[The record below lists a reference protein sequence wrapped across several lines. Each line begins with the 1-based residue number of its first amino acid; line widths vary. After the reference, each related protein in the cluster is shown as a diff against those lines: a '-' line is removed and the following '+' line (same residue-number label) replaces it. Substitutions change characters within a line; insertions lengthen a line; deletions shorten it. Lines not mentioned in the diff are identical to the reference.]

1 MQRAKK
7 NGSLFTSV
15 ISLLLC
21 ISMLLGT
28 TMAWFTDTV
37 TNNGN
42 RIVTGSLGIQL
53 LKYEGDQASG
63 SYKDISNSE
72 GDVFSSAEGG
82 NGILWEPNKTEV
94 VFLQVK
100 NTENL
105 ALNYNIFLDVQNIYN
120 DNDEQIPLENVLS
133 YAILSEVDAA
143 AYYDAVSKGTITCWE
158 DIVALA
164 GTETG
169 PVPGGYTKAAE
180 NGALL
185 KDESDFFALVIHMDK
200 EAGNEYQNKTLNIDI
215 KLEAKQMSYEN
226 DAFGNGYDANAEY
239 SDSADIE
246 LHVSPTGVDATADG
260 SFDKPYKTLAKA
272 AEAVS
277 AMDHEGLT
285 VKVLLHGGKYYL
297 TESINM
303 EGEAAGGSKRNKVIY
318 QAAGDGEVEVTGYIQ
333 LTCDGKVYTPSAK
346 LAAVIP
352 EEALPHLY
360 RFSITKALTNIFG
373 DSAFADV
380 TGDGTYNFRD
390 INLTNTK
397 GAVDR
402 RDGTGNAADT
412 RYQTSVMDYFS
423 LRLNGE
429 IQTIAEWPNNGEYA
443 TITEVVSAGGTGSSA
458 TEYATF
464 KYDYDNID
472 NWDKNLL
479 GQSVIRGYLGANYRE
494 EWNRISSIDVEN
506 RTVTLY
512 KGTDFGVNYGRN
524 WKIVNMLQEMDM
536 PGEYYVNL
544 GTSYA
549 TSSSNEI
556 LFYAPYELTAND
568 VIEFSAIRNR
578 YITLKNTSNI
588 EFRGITFSGF
598 RNDSNTSGVITM
610 DNCDSITVKDCTF
623 TGIDG
628 ASCVTIKEST
638 NCTVE
643 TSLFYNTLSTGV
655 VMLGGGDYNTLE
667 HQNNIIQNNY
677 FYNTGTKNCGGQ
689 TAAICNSGYKYE
701 STNSDGF
708 TVGNIIRNN
717 VIHHGYGNM
726 NVSFNGAE
734 YDISYNEIY
743 NGLRTLNDYGLIYTG
758 AQPRAQGNQV
768 HHNYLHDYGSWTD
781 PDGMD
786 VHGIYTDEY
795 QSGSSIY
802 NNIIVGNS
810 NHLATSSIITAATA
824 YSNISGNIFANTQ
837 KGLNMVDRDGAPF
850 TKANAKKY
858 IEKIP
863 GLSDTLKAKYTYL
876 MTLYNE
882 SMAIEAVAQIGN
894 VVKNNVAYNAPYKFG
909 DAVQQT
915 GKDAEFANNLT
926 SDTDSIFVDPDNHD
940 YRLTDAYAAANGLA
954 DASLTQSN
962 FSMDQIGIQKSEWN
976 ITNPKETFRLKYPMN
991 GATGV
996 EPSNAVLAWEQ
1007 ALFADEYTYIVA
1019 SDAEFKNIV
1028 ATGTTIFEHAKVEGL
1043 ETGKTYYWKVA
1054 ATTQGK
1060 QMAATWECQEAFAF
1074 TVGTDAV
1081 AKVTLGRA
1089 IDKAATVFATVT
1101 DGTEVKAGE
1110 FPAGT
1115 RAKLDQLLA
1124 TATAIYN
1131 SDTATQA
1138 EVDEQVVILEAALN
1152 TDMLK
1157 YKGYTTVDTSD
1168 LSKWY
1173 TAIDKNNVFGASTA
1187 TVADGV
1193 LTITDKKLNHYT
1205 ETYSPYE
1212 MMVIDIKPVFKAD
1225 VEKATLKS
1233 ALRIMFRGTAITAKD
1248 DYSNQCYL
1256 VWLKSEDKAGNAYE
1270 LHRRQPSVTLTDIK
1284 VTAENM
1290 DATYDAI
1297 EWKKDDWNRMVLSA
1311 IDQEDGTVRLIVTV
1325 NGTVLFDYIDTATAD
1340 AVTGF
1345 TSYYFAVTQEAGLQI
1360 KGVDVSEMTPFV

>member
-7 NGSLFTSV
+7 NGTLFTSV

-37 TNNGN
+37 TNSGN

-53 LKYEGDQASG
+53 LKYEGDQTSG

-94 VFLQVK
+94 VFLQVMNSK
-100 NTENL
+100 NL

-120 DNDEQIPLENVLS
+120 DNDEQLPLENVLS
-133 YAILSEVDAA
+133 YAILDGVDAN
-143 AYYDAVSKGTITCWE
+143 AYYDAVSNGTITCWE

-164 GTETG
+164 GAQTG
-169 PVPGGYTKAAE
+169 AVPGGYTKAAE

-215 KLEAKQMSYEN
+215 KVEAKQMSYEK
-226 DAFGNGYDANAEY
+226 DFFGNSYDADSEY

-272 AEAVS
+272 AEVVS

-297 TESINM
+297 LDSVNM
-303 EGEAAGGSKRNKVIY
+303 EGENAGGTKRNKVIY
-318 QAAGDGEVEVTGYIQ
+318 QAAGDGEVEITGYIQ
-333 LTCDGKVYTPSAK
+333 LTCEGKVYTPSAK
-346 LAAVIP
+346 IAAKVP
-352 EEALPHLY
+352 EVALPHLY
-360 RFSITKALTNIFG
+360 RFSITKAMTNIFG
-373 DSAFADV
+373 DSSFADV
-380 TGDGTYNFRD
+380 NGDGKYDYKD
-390 INLTNTK
+390 INLTSTK

-402 RDGTGNAADT
+402 REGTGSSADT
-412 RYQTSVMDYFS
+412 RYQTSVMDYYS
-423 LRLNGE
+423 LRVNGE
-429 IQTIAEWPNNGEYA
+429 TQTIAEWPNNGEYA

-472 NWDKNLL
+472 NWDSSML
-479 GQSVIRGYLGANYRE
+479 GQSVIRGYLGADYRE

-506 RTVTLY
+506 RTITLY
-512 KGTDFGVNYGRN
+512 KGTDFGVKVGRN
-524 WKIVNMLQEMDM
+524 WKAVNLLQEMDM
-536 PGEYYVNL
+536 PGEYCVIL
-544 GTSYA
+544 GTNLVSAGA
-549 TSSSNEI
+549 TEI
-556 LFYAPYELTAND
+556 LYYAPYELTAND

-598 RNDSNTSGVITM
+598 RNDSNTNGVITM
-610 DNCDSITVKDCTF
+610 ENCDNVTVKDCTF

-643 TSLFYNTLSTGV
+643 TSLFYDTLSTGV
-655 VMLGGGDYNTLE
+655 ILLGGGDYNTLE

-689 TAAICNSGYKYE
+689 GAAVSNSGYKYE
-701 STNSDGF
+701 GTNDNGF

-717 VIHHGYGNM
+717 VIHHSYGNM
-726 NVSFNGAE
+726 TISYNGAE

-758 AQPRAQGNQV
+758 KQPRAQGNEV
-768 HHNYLHDYGSWTD
+768 HHNYLHDFGSVAN
-781 PDGMD
+781 PEGNP
-786 VHGIYTDEY
+786 VIGIYIDDY
-795 QSGSSIY
+795 ASGLSVY
-802 NNIIVGNS
+802 NNIVVGNS
-810 NHLATSSIITAATA
+810 NNTATYAIATMATQYSSIQ
-824 YSNISGNIFANTQ
+824 GNIVANTQ
-837 KGLNMVDRDGAPF
+837 KGINMAGRSDALLTNSNVK
-850 TKANAKKY
+850 TVWN
-858 IEKIP
+858 KIA
-863 GLSDTLKAKYTYL
+863 GLSDTIKAKYPWL
-876 MTLYNE
+876 MPLYTE
-882 SMAIEAVAQIGN
+882 SEAAGKLLQIGN
-894 VVKNNVAYNAPYKFG
+894 VLKNNVEYNAPLVISEYVIQ
-909 DAVQQT
+909 DH
-915 GKDAEFANNLT
+915 KDAEFSNNL
-926 SDTDSIFVDPDNHD
+926 SADSASIFVDPDNHD

-954 DASLTQSN
+954 DVSLTQSN
-962 FSMDQIGIQKSEWN
+962 FSMDQIGIQKTL
-976 ITNPKETFRLKYPMN
+976 TNPKEAFRLKYPMN

-996 EPSNAVLAWEQ
+996 EPSKAVLTWEQ
-1007 ALFADEYTYIVA
+1007 ALFADEYTYVIA

-1028 ATGTTIFEHAKVEGL
+1028 ASGTSLFEHVKVEGL

-1054 ATTQGK
+1054 ATTKGK
-1060 QMAATWECQEAFAF
+1060 QMGATWDCQEAFSF

-1081 AKVTLGRA
+1081 AKVTLGRT
-1089 IDKAATVFATVT
+1089 IDKATTVFATVT
-1101 DGTEVKAGE
+1101 DGTEAKAGE

-1115 RAKLDQLLA
+1115 KAKLDQMLA

-1138 EVDEQVVILEAALN
+1138 EVDEQVVLLEAALN
-1152 TDMLK
+1152 LDMLK
-1157 YKGYTTVDTSD
+1157 YKGYTTIDTSD

-1173 TAIDKNNVFGASTA
+1173 TGLSKTEVNGASTA

-1193 LTITDKKLNHYT
+1193 LTITDKKLNHYS
-1205 ETYSPYE
+1205 ESYSSYE
-1212 MMVIDIKPVFKAD
+1212 MMVIDIKPVFKDD
-1225 VEKATLKS
+1225 VERATLKS
-1233 ALRIMFRGTAITAKD
+1233 ALRILFRGTAITAKD
-1248 DYSNQCYL
+1248 DYSNSCYL
-1256 VWLKSEDKAGNAYE
+1256 AWLKPQDSTGGYE
-1270 LHRRQPSVTLTDIK
+1270 LHRRIPSATVVNIVPTE
-1284 VTAENM
+1284 ENK
-1290 DATYDAI
+1290 DATYDAVQ
-1297 EWKKDDWNRMVLSA
+1297 WKKDDWNRVVLSA
-1311 IDQEDGTVRLIVTV
+1311 IDQADGSVRVIVTV
-1325 NGTVLFDYIDTATAD
+1325 NGTVLFDYVDTATTD
-1340 AVTGF
+1340 AINGQS
-1345 TSYYFAVTQEAGLQI
+1345 SYYFAITQEAGLQI

>member
-1 MQRAKK
+1 MQRTKK
-7 NGSLFTSV
+7 NGTLFTSV

-21 ISMLLGT
+21 IAMLLGT

-37 TNNGN
+37 TNTGN
-42 RIVTGSLGIQL
+42 RIMTGSLGVQL

-63 SYKDISNSE
+63 SYKDISNKE
-72 GDVFSSAEGG
+72 GSIFSTTEGG
-82 NGILWEPNKTEV
+82 NGVLWEPNKTEI
-94 VFLQVK
+94 VFLQVLS
-100 NTENL
+100 TGNL
-105 ALNYNIFLDVQNIYN
+105 ALNYNIFLDVQNIFT
-120 DNDEQIPLENVLS
+120 DDDEKLPLENVLS
-133 YAILSEVDAA
+133 YAILDGVDAN
-143 AYYDAVSKGTITCWE
+143 AYYDVVSKGTITCWE
-158 DIVALA
+158 DIVAMA
-164 GTETG
+164 GAQTG

-185 KDESDFFALVIHMDK
+185 KDESDFFALAIHMDK

-215 KLEAKQMSYEN
+215 KVEAKQMSHEN
-226 DAFGNGYDANAEY
+226 DFFGNQYDANAEY

-272 AEAVS
+272 AEVVS
-277 AMDHEGLT
+277 SMDHEGLT

-297 TESINM
+297 LDSITM
-303 EGEAAGGSKRNKVIY
+303 EGEAAGGTKRNKVIY
-318 QAAGDGEVEVTGYIQ
+318 QAAGDGEVEVTGYVQ
-333 LTCDGKVYTPSAK
+333 LASTGKVYSPSAK
-346 LAAVIP
+346 LKEVIP

-360 RFSITKALTNIFG
+360 AFSITKAMANIFG
-373 DSAFADV
+373 DAAFADV
-380 TGDGTYNFRD
+380 TGDGKYNYKD

-397 GAVDR
+397 GPVDDR
-402 RDGTGNAADT
+402 NGTT
-412 RYQTSVMDYFS
+412 YKTSVMDYFS

-429 IQTIAEWPNNGEYA
+429 TQTIAEWPNNGEYA
-443 TITEVVSAGGTGSSA
+443 PIAEVISAGGTGSGA

-472 NWDKNLL
+472 NWNTNLL

-506 RTVTLY
+506 RTVTLF
-512 KGTDFGVNYGRN
+512 KGTDFGVKIGRN

-536 PGEYYVNL
+536 PGEYYVNV
-544 GTSYA
+544 GSSFSTS
-549 TSSSNEI
+549 TSNEI
-556 LFYAPYELTAND
+556 LFYAPYPLTEND

-578 YITLKNTSNI
+578 YITLKDTSNI

-610 DNCDSITVKDCTF
+610 DNCDNITVKNCTF

-628 ASCVTIKEST
+628 ASCITINEST

-643 TSLFYNTLSTGV
+643 TSLFYNTLAAGV

-667 HQNNIIQNNY
+667 HQNNIVQNNY

-689 TAAICNSGYKYE
+689 AAAVCNSGYKYE
-701 STNSDGF
+701 STNTNGF

-717 VIHHGYGNM
+717 VIHHSYGNM
-726 NVSFNGAE
+726 TVCFNGAE
-734 YDISYNEIY
+734 YDISYNEIA

-758 AQPRAQGNQV
+758 NMPRAQGNQL
-768 HHNYLHDYGSWTD
+768 HHNYLHDFGSWVD

-786 VHGIYTDEY
+786 VYGIYTDEY
-795 QSGSSIY
+795 QSGSTIY

-810 NHLATSSIITAATA
+810 NHTSTGGIGTMATA
-824 YSNISGNIFANTQ
+824 YSTITGNIFANTQ
-837 KGLNMVDRDGAPF
+837 NGLKMADRDGALF
-850 TKANAKKY
+850 SQKANAKTY
-858 IEKIP
+858 INKIP
-863 GLSDTLKAKYTYL
+863 GLSDTLKAKYPYL
-876 MTLYNE
+876 ITLHAD
-882 SMAIEAVAQIGN
+882 SVAVEKVVQEGN
-894 VVKNNVAYNAPYKFG
+894 VVKNNVEFNAPYHFG
-909 DAVQQT
+909 EQVLQT

-926 SDTDSIFVDPDNHD
+926 STDISIFVDPDNHD

-962 FSMDQIGIQKSEWN
+962 FSMDKIGIQKDAWS
-976 ITNPKETFRLKYPMN
+976 ISNPKEAFRLKYPMN
-991 GATGV
+991 GTVGV
-996 EPSNAVLAWEQ
+996 EPSNAVLTWEQ
-1007 ALFADEYTYIVA
+1007 ALFADEYTYVVA
-1019 SDAEFKNIV
+1019 SDAEFKDIV
-1028 ATGTTIFEHAKVEGL
+1028 ASGTTIFEHVKVEGL
-1043 ETGKTYYWKVA
+1043 ETGKTYYWKIA
-1054 ATTQGK
+1054 ATTKGK
-1060 QMAATWECQEAFAF
+1060 QMAATWDCQEAFAF
-1074 TVGTDAV
+1074 TVGADAV

-1089 IDKAATVFATVT
+1089 IDKATTVFATVT

-1115 RAKLDQLLA
+1115 RAKLDQMLA

-1157 YKGYTTVDTSD
+1157 YKGYTTIDTSD

-1173 TAIDKNNVFGASTA
+1173 TGLSKTDVHGAATA

-1193 LTITDKKLNHYT
+1193 ITLTDGKLLHYS

-1212 MMVIDIKPVFKAD
+1212 MMVIDVKPVFKDD
-1225 VEKATLKS
+1225 VETPTLKS
-1233 ALRIMFRGTAITAKD
+1233 ALRILFRGVSIEAKD
-1248 DYSNQCYL
+1248 DYSNASYL
-1256 VWLKSEDKAGNAYE
+1256 LWMKSEDKVGNAYE
-1270 LHRRQPSVTLTDIK
+1270 LHRRIPSVTLTDIK
-1284 VTAENM
+1284 VTEENIN
-1290 DATYDAI
+1290 ATYDAI
-1297 EWKKDDWNRMVLSA
+1297 EWKKDDWNRIVLSA
-1311 IDQEDGTVRLIVTV
+1311 IDQEDGTVRLIVTI
-1325 NGTVLFDYIDTATAD
+1325 NGTVLFDYVDTVDVHSGSA
-1340 AVTGF
+1340 G
-1345 TSYYFAVTQEAGLQI
+1345 YYFGITQAAGLQI
-1360 KGVDVSEMTPFV
+1360 KQVDVSDMGTF